1 MDWKTLFLSPEG
13 RIGRQAFWIGWLC
26 LFGASAVLNVIP
38 VIGHI
43 LMLGVIY
50 SSVCIHTK
58 RLHDMGQTG
67 WWQVLPVV
75 FGPILVAGAAL
86 SVGVLPAIAA
96 LTHGEPEISALSALA
111 GLFISCFIA
120 FAIWLAFTLWVGCSS
135 GQPSDNKYG
144 APPPKTAAV
153 AL

>member
-26 LFGASAVLNVIP
+26 LLGASVVLNVIP
-38 VIGHI
+38 PIGHV
-43 LMLGVIY
+43 LMLLVVY
-50 SSVCIHTK
+50 SSICIHSK

-75 FGPILVAGAAL
+75 FGPVLVTGSAL

-96 LTHGEPEISALSALA
+96 LTHGEPEISALTAVA
-111 GLFISCFIA
+111 GLFVSLFIA
-120 FAIWLAFTLWVGCSS
+120 FCIWLAFTLWVGCSS
-135 GQPSDNKYG
+135 GQPRENKYG
-144 APPPKTAAV
+144 PVPPDAAAV